1 MYMSNVNEQIEEPT
15 ANPYNSKKSWH
26 TPDAPSRGKADGLFF
41 EEAPQPQATR
51 QQAAPAEDEQESK
64 GRTNYKKRYDDLKK
78 HYDQKIADFKQKELE
93 LTAAATEMQPAY
105 APPKSTEDL
114 ESFREQYPDL
124 YETVETVAHLQSE
137 QQVQALK
144 TKMSVIEEREA
155 AIQRREAEETLKS
168 KHPDFEQIRGDD
180 KFHDWAKEQPEAIQD
195 WIYNNPDNVNLA
207 IKAID
212 FYKMEN
218 GIQTSSKQKTKKSQ
232 APKSSA
238 ADMVST
244 RTTQIDAKEPKIWSQ
259 REIAN
264 LSMAQFDKYESEID
278 QAVMEGRVAP

>member
-1 MYMSNVNEQIEEPT
+1 MSNVNEQIEEPT

-26 TPDAPSRGKADGLFF
+26 TQDAPSRGKADGLFF
-41 EEAPQPQATR
+41 EDAPKPQATR
-51 QQAAPAEDEQESK
+51 EAAPLEEEQETK

-78 HYDQKIADFKQKELE
+78 HYDQKIADFKQKELQ

-114 ESFREQYPDL
+114 ENFREQYPDL

-137 QQVQALK
+137 QQMQALK
-144 TKMSVIEEREA
+144 TKMSVMEEREA
-155 AIQRREAEETLKS
+155 AIQRKEAEASLKS
-168 KHPDFEQIRGDD
+168 RHPDFEDIRGDD
-180 KFHDWAKEQPEAIQD
+180 KFHSWASDQPEVIQD
-195 WIYNNPDNVNLA
+195 WIYNNPNNVNLA

-212 FYKMEN
+212 LYKMEN
-218 GIQTSSKQKTKKSQ
+218 GIQIGTKQKTKKSQ

-259 REIAN
+259 REIAK

>member
-1 MYMSNVNEQIEEPT
+1 MSNVQEQIEEPT

-26 TPDAPSRGKADGLFF
+26 TQDAPSRGKADGLFF

-51 QQAAPAEDEQESK
+51 QQAAPSEDEQESK

-78 HYDQKIADFKQKELE
+78 HYDQKIADFKQKELQ

-114 ESFREQYPDL
+114 ENFREQYPDL

-137 QQVQALK
+137 QQMQALK
-144 TKMSVIEEREA
+144 TKMSVMEEREA
-155 AIQRREAEETLKS
+155 AIQRKEAEASLKS
-168 KHPDFEQIRGDD
+168 RHPDFEDIRGDD
-180 KFHDWAKEQPEAIQD
+180 KFHSWASDQPEVIQD
-195 WIYNNPDNVNLA
+195 WIYNNPNNVNLA

-212 FYKMEN
+212 LYKMEN
-218 GIQTSSKQKTKKSQ
+218 GIQIGTKQKTKKSQ

-259 REIAN
+259 REIAK

-278 QAVMEGRVAP
+278 QAIMEGRIAD